1 MESVVSMSVAAC
13 TSFVMFYQYCNYFEL
28 EHFTQSGVALSV
40 DWQYSNNQ
48 CGIAIAIGIVASGL
62 CLLVVVFM
70 GIMRQ
75 MFNRIR
81 DKVDELTPL
90 NGTIVCAVLG
100 GVLVGIISWV
110 LPLTIGDGSLGT
122 SAAIR
127 LTFQQRHSP
136 TDDGTQYMTPEVLL
150 HSLIGKVFTLAVSLN
165 CGFSGGFVFPMLS
178 IGTFAGCV
186 MALYYTSLPT
196 GLCVS
201 CFMAAVP
208 AGICPMPFSLLGI
221 AVYCFYFGIYQTVP
235 IFVSIITSYTV
246 ICGSG
251 LFGVLAERGNEAA
264 LQRKSDIRE
273 RSAHQWPSVENAT
286 AYIPPSSPA
295 TNPMQVA
302 APGAV
307 AGALKEPL
315 MES

>member
-13 TSFVMFYQYCNYFEL
+13 ISFVMFYQYCNYFEL
-28 EHFTQSGVALSV
+28 EHFTQAGVALSV

-48 CGIAIAIGIVASGL
+48 CGMAILIGIVSAGI
-62 CLLVVVFM
+62 CLLVVIFM

-75 MFNRIR
+75 IFNRIR
-81 DKVDELTPL
+81 DKVDLMTPL

-100 GVLVGIISWV
+100 GVLVGTISWV

-127 LTFQQRHSP
+127 LTFQESHYSGERDEP
-136 TDDGTQYMTPEVLL
+136 QYMTAQLLL
-150 HSLIGKVFTLAVSLN
+150 HSAIGKIFTLAVSLN
-165 CGFSGGFVFPMLS
+165 CGFAGGFVFPMLS

-186 MALYYTSLPT
+186 MALYYPSLPV
-196 GLCVS
+196 GFCVS

-208 AGICPMPFSLLGI
+208 AGICPMPFTLLGI

-235 IFVSIITSYTV
+235 IFISIITSYTV

-251 LFGVLAERGNEAA
+251 LFGILAHRGNEAA
-264 LQRKSDIRE
+264 ELRKSEMRE
-273 RSAHQWPSVENAT
+273 REANKHQPDHSGEASFPYVAPSPVVV
-286 AYIPPSSPA
+286 
-295 TNPMQVA
+295 NPMSTSNSLK
-302 APGAV
+302 AP
-307 AGALKEPL
+307 LI
-315 MES
+315 